1 MNEMAF
7 PGNIVAD
14 RIPAMRQTFSPEKK
28 QKKMVPCRISFQ
40 GAGDLREIYKRKR
53 VSSRRSGG
61 FFHVFQRKKVCSSVI
76 CLRRRSAGRFRGE
89 KSPFKGRCLF
99 PPLSNLKE
107 MHALHTPSRIQKDFR
122 ETSERLQRDFRET
135 SERLQRDFRDLF
147 RREPGTRDFPRRPPS
162 SILHP
167 LRRALGPSP
176 DAAPRFRF
184 PAPP

>member
-76 CLRRRSAGRFRGE
+76 CLRRRSAGRFHGE
-89 KSPFKGRCLF
+89 KSPFKGRSLF

-122 ETSERLQRDFRET
+122 ETSETFSGGSPGPET
-135 SERLQRDFRDLF
+135 FHVG
-147 RREPGTRDFPRRPPS
+147 P
-162 SILHP
+162 LHP
-167 LRRALGPSP
+167 SFIRSDAHSDPVQTPLLDFDFLPHVGDDVDRGKRRMP
-176 DAAPRFRF
+176 
-184 PAPP
+184 PA